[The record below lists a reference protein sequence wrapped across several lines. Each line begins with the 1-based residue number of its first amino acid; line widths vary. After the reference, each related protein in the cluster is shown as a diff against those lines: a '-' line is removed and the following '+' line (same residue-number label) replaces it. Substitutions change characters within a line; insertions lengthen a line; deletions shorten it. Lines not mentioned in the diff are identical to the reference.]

1 MIAGVRV
8 FAAKLR
14 GSFDK
19 SRQDGDLD
27 QEMREHLALLTER
40 FVGRGMTPEEAAY
53 AARRQFG
60 NGLVLRETMNE
71 MRTFAALERLGK
83 DLRYGVRLLARN
95 PRFAAIAFLTL
106 GLGIG
111 ANTAIFSLVE
121 GLLLKPLP
129 YRHADQLV
137 VPATIFQRFNSDR
150 GSVAYADVLDWKAQS
165 DLFAA
170 VSAYSPG
177 DVDVTGE
184 GEPERVHV
192 LAVEADYFRVFE
204 RPLLIGR
211 SFTAEETLPGASRVA
226 VLSHAMWLR
235 RYGGDRHVLG
245 RRLEL
250 NGVPCEVIG
259 ITRQSSTWPT
269 EAEMLV
275 PLRIAPLKD
284 PDLLRRDN
292 HIFQALARLKQGASL
307 QGAQARLT
315 VMGERLAHQDANRA
329 GTNWKLHPLAAYII
343 GPTLRQTLLVLFG
356 AALFVLLIACVNVA
370 NLLLVRGAAREK
382 EVAIRNALGAGWN
395 RLAAQFM
402 AESLLLSAGGGLAG
416 IVGGYWSLKGLIRF
430 APEDVPWLDR
440 VHMDLGVMAFT
451 TVLCLATV
459 VLAGVVPAIQAARLE
474 PVEYLREGTRTSSG
488 GRRSGR
494 LRGLLVISELAL
506 AIVLLTGAGLL
517 IRSFSRMQRIDPGF
531 STRNLLTFQIT
542 LPHARYETPP
552 QVAAGFEQITSAIRR
567 IPGVLSAAATSSL
580 PVGGGGYYLGRV
592 FLREGQPEPPATT
605 DTQAAWSVIMPEYF
619 ATLGIRVLQGRQFND
634 HDTQQSPPV
643 VIISRSMAKQMF
655 PGQNPLGHRIRSWR
669 DENLY
674 REIVGVVDDLHYD
687 SLTEKIG
694 NNVYVPHRQDTW
706 GTLAVLVRTTGDPQA
721 LLPSLRRQVAS
732 VDSRLAIAAVK
743 TMDQIVAAELARPRF
758 SMFLLV
764 IFGAT
769 ALILAA
775 IGTYG
780 VMAYNVEQRVREI
793 GIRMALGAARADV
806 LKMVAGGAARLAGA
820 GVLGGIA
827 GAAALTRLMRT
838 LLFGV
843 SPTDVQTFALVAAL
857 LTFVALAAA
866 YLPARRAT
874 RVDPTVTLRT
884 E

>member
-1 MIAGVRV
+1 
-8 FAAKLR
+8 
-14 GSFDK
+14 
-19 SRQDGDLD
+19 
-27 QEMREHLALLTER
+27 
-40 FVGRGMTPEEAAY
+40 
-53 AARRQFG
+53 
-60 NGLVLRETMNE
+60 
-71 MRTFAALERLGK
+71 
-83 DLRYGVRLLARN
+83 
-95 PRFAAIAFLTL
+95 
-106 GLGIG
+106 
-111 ANTAIFSLVE
+111 
-121 GLLLKPLP
+121 
-129 YRHADQLV
+129 
-137 VPATIFQRFNSDR
+137 
-150 GSVAYADVLDWKAQS
+150 
-165 DLFAA
+165 
-170 VSAYSPG
+170 
-177 DVDVTGE
+177 
-184 GEPERVHV
+184 
-192 LAVEADYFRVFE
+192 
-204 RPLLIGR
+204 
-211 SFTAEETLPGASRVA
+211 
-226 VLSHAMWLR
+226 
-235 RYGGDRHVLG
+235 
-245 RRLEL
+245 
-250 NGVPCEVIG
+250 
-259 ITRQSSTWPT
+259 
-269 EAEMLV
+269 
-275 PLRIAPLKD
+275 
-284 PDLLRRDN
+284 
-292 HIFQALARLKQGASL
+292 
-307 QGAQARLT
+307 
-315 VMGERLAHQDANRA
+315 
-329 GTNWKLHPLAAYII
+329 
-343 GPTLRQTLLVLFG
+343 
-356 AALFVLLIACVNVA
+356 
-370 NLLLVRGAAREK
+370 
-382 EVAIRNALGAGWN
+382 
-395 RLAAQFM
+395 M

-655 PGQNPLGHRIRSWR
+655 PGQNPLGRRIRSWR